1 MFFGFSLLWCSMLI
15 FIVLMCVHLH
25 AHICC
30 NIKYAFYTVLSWLFL
45 NAFKPVIENGTM
57 CLQLLSFVCFFC
69 FALSTRFRAKKLANT
84 LTETWPFFFVGLLSL
99 NTHIQSEARKLNR
112 DSHEQWVKKSAQFA
126 IKRAKTLVKR
136 EIERRTKRTH
146 QLFPHMK
153 GSEAT
158 ATISTYEICV
168 AVRFTCI
175 NIFQC
180 AK

>member
-30 NIKYAFYTVLSWLFL
+30 KIKYAFYTVLSWLFL

-57 CLQLLSFVCFFC
+57 CLQLLSFVFFC

-112 DSHEQWVKKSAQFA
+112 DSHEQWVKK
-126 IKRAKTLVKR
+126 
-136 EIERRTKRTH
+136 KRTVRN
-146 QLFPHMK
+146 QKSKNASKARDREKNKTNTP
-153 GSEAT
+153 
-158 ATISTYEICV
+158 TISTYE
-168 AVRFTCI
+168 RQRGNSNNI
-175 NIFQC
+175 NVWNMCRCTLYLHKYIPMR
-180 AK
+180 